1 MINRPLRESYTHC
14 LDLISG
20 LDPQFYYARGA
31 PASVPFLIYFALNT
45 IVSFEVVLATAGP

>member
-31 PASVPFLIYFALNT
+31 PALVPFLISFALNT
-45 IVSFEVVLATAGP
+45 IVCLKLCL